1 MVGIQLYIET
11 ETIKWPFSQNW
22 FEVYSD
28 FALQFILLS
37 IEKERHKIVADYLQW
52 FLRRISL
59 FRFLSSVLQTQK
71 VYSSA
76 FY

>member
-37 IEKERHKIVADYLQW
+37 IEKERHKIVADYLG
-52 FLRRISL
+52 ISIDKKYHAL
-59 FRFLSSVLQTQK
+59 MKACGNFHSEII
-71 VYSSA
+71 
-76 FY
+76 